1 MKNNSE
7 EKNIYLGNQ
16 PLKTNN
22 NPIAGEE
29 VEINGERYF
38 KISNT
43 DEMRPFFMSIV
54 SHSDHWM
61 FISSTGGLSA
71 GRINSDHALF
81 PYYTDDKITEAHE
94 HTGSKTIILVEQEEK
109 TFLWEP
115 FSSNYQG
122 VYKVERNIY
131 KNTYG
136 NKVLFEEINLD
147 LGITFSYEWSSSE
160 QFGFVRNS
168 KIKNSNSLNKSIQLL
183 DGIQNLLPYGVPEGL
198 QSSSSN
204 LVDAYKKCE
213 LEADTIGIYALSAI
227 ISDKAE
233 PSEALKANLVFS
245 LGLENKTVLLS
256 SKQLDHFRKG
266 HGVKQET
273 DIKAERGAYFINT
286 SFELAS
292 GTEKEWM
299 IVADI
304 SKTVSDIIELRK
316 KLNSPETFSKSVVE
330 DIELGSDRLIS
341 LVGAS
346 DGLQLTA
353 DQRRNTRH
361 FANTMFNVMR
371 GGIFDENYKI
381 EKADFIHYI
390 KQANSEVYNEKTTLL
405 NNLPEQFD
413 VFAIKSLSK
422 QDNHRDFQRLCNE
435 YLPLKFSRR
444 HGDPSRPWNKF
455 SINLRNE
462 DDGSKILD
470 YQGNW
475 RDIFQNWEALAHS
488 YPAFIE
494 GMMFKFLNASSFDGY
509 NPYRVFKDGF
519 EWETIEPDNP
529 WSYIGYWGDHQIIY
543 LLKFLEFIQQYYP
556 EKFDEYFKEDS
567 FVYANIPYR
576 IKPFEALVEDP
587 KNTIDYDYKR
597 ESAIEKRKEQ
607 IGADG
612 ALLTNPEG
620 SVYQVNF
627 IEKIL
632 ATVLAKISNYIPEGG
647 IWMNTQR
654 PEWNDANNALVG
666 NGVSM
671 VTLYYLRR
679 FLAFFK
685 ELISQSEGSE
695 VQISVELKKCFDQI
709 HKTLEDSAHLLKGSI
724 NNQQRMQVLSGLG
737 EAASNYRQTIYD
749 QDFSGKKTA
758 FKTSEFLTFIEVAL
772 KHLEYSI
779 ESNQREDQLY
789 HAYNLMTVTEDKGV
803 AISYLPEMLEG
814 QVAVLSSGYLNT
826 EASLA
831 VLDALKSSK
840 LFREDQYS
848 YVLYPNKTLPR
859 FLEKNNISPVEVS
872 ESELLSKLV
881 LEGNRDIIIK
891 DCEGGYHFN
900 GNFKN
905 IRFLRDALNNL
916 PIHYQDLVEKEQP
929 KIEAIYEQ
937 IFNHKAF
944 TGRSGTFFGYEG
956 LGSIYW
962 HMVSK
967 LRLAAY
973 EVTKKAIDQSA
984 SEVIIGQLFDH
995 YFEINAGI
1003 GVHKSPELYGAFP
1016 TDPYSHTPGG
1026 KGAQQPG
1033 MTGQVKEDILCR
1045 FGELGVRVSKGILSF
1060 DPTIIPDSEYLNND
1074 QVFEYYD
1081 LNQSLQ
1087 KVELSKGSL
1096 AYTVC
1101 QVPIIYTKNGD
1112 AKITIVLNDFST
1124 EIIEG
1129 NSLNK
1134 KYSDAIFNRSGDIK
1148 QLIINI

>member
-245 LGLENKTVLLS
+245 LGLENKAVLLS

-286 SFELAS
+286 SFELVS

-316 KLNSPETFSKSVVE
+316 KLNSPQTFSKSIVE

-371 GGIFDENYKI
+371 GGIFDENYTI
-381 EKADFIHYI
+381 EKADFIRYI
-390 KQANSEVYNEKTTLL
+390 KQANSEVYNKKTTLL
-405 NNLPEQFD
+405 NNLPKQFD
-413 VFAIKSLSK
+413 VFAIKTLSK
-422 QDNHRDFQRLCNE
+422 QDNHKDFQRLCLE

-576 IKPFEALVEDP
+576 IKPFEALIADP
-587 KNTIDYDYKR
+587 KNTIDYDY
-597 ESAIEKRKEQ
+597 
-607 IGADG
+607 
-612 ALLTNPEG
+612 
-620 SVYQVNF
+620 
-627 IEKIL
+627 
-632 ATVLAKISNYIPEGG
+632 
-647 IWMNTQR
+647 
-654 PEWNDANNALVG
+654 
-666 NGVSM
+666 
-671 VTLYYLRR
+671 
-679 FLAFFK
+679 
-685 ELISQSEGSE
+685 
-695 VQISVELKKCFDQI
+695 
-709 HKTLEDSAHLLKGSI
+709 
-724 NNQQRMQVLSGLG
+724 
-737 EAASNYRQTIYD
+737 
-749 QDFSGKKTA
+749 
-758 FKTSEFLTFIEVAL
+758 
-772 KHLEYSI
+772 
-779 ESNQREDQLY
+779 
-789 HAYNLMTVTEDKGV
+789 
-803 AISYLPEMLEG
+803 
-814 QVAVLSSGYLNT
+814 
-826 EASLA
+826 
-831 VLDALKSSK
+831 
-840 LFREDQYS
+840 
-848 YVLYPNKTLPR
+848 
-859 FLEKNNISPVEVS
+859 
-872 ESELLSKLV
+872 
-881 LEGNRDIIIK
+881 
-891 DCEGGYHFN
+891 
-900 GNFKN
+900 
-905 IRFLRDALNNL
+905 
-916 PIHYQDLVEKEQP
+916 
-929 KIEAIYEQ
+929 
-937 IFNHKAF
+937 
-944 TGRSGTFFGYEG
+944 
-956 LGSIYW
+956 
-962 HMVSK
+962 
-967 LRLAAY
+967 
-973 EVTKKAIDQSA
+973 
-984 SEVIIGQLFDH
+984 
-995 YFEINAGI
+995 
-1003 GVHKSPELYGAFP
+1003 
-1016 TDPYSHTPGG
+1016 
-1026 KGAQQPG
+1026 
-1033 MTGQVKEDILCR
+1033 
-1045 FGELGVRVSKGILSF
+1045 
-1060 DPTIIPDSEYLNND
+1060 
-1074 QVFEYYD
+1074 
-1081 LNQSLQ
+1081 
-1087 KVELSKGSL
+1087 
-1096 AYTVC
+1096 
-1101 QVPIIYTKNGD
+1101 
-1112 AKITIVLNDFST
+1112 
-1124 EIIEG
+1124 
-1129 NSLNK
+1129 
-1134 KYSDAIFNRSGDIK
+1134 
-1148 QLIINI
+1148 

>member
-16 PLKTNN
+16 PLNTSNQSITGK
-22 NPIAGEE
+22 E

-147 LGITFSYEWSSSE
+147 LGITFSYGWSSSE

-168 KIKNSNSLNKSIQLL
+168 KIKNANSLNKSIQLI

-233 PSEALKANLVFS
+233 PSEALKANMVFS

-266 HGVKQET
+266 LGIKQET
-273 DIKAERGAYFINT
+273 DIKAERGAYFIHT
-286 SFELAS
+286 SFELLS

-304 SKTVSDIIELRK
+304 SKTVSDIIELRNQ
-316 KLNSPETFSKSVVE
+316 LESPESLSKSVIE
-330 DIELGSDRLIS
+330 DIELGTDRLVS

-371 GGIFDENYKI
+371 GGIFDENYTI
-381 EKADFIHYI
+381 EKADFVRYI
-390 KQANSEVYNEKTTLL
+390 KQANSEVYNEKIALL

-413 VFAIKSLSK
+413 VFAIKTLSK
-422 QDNHRDFQRLCNE
+422 QDNHKDFQRLCNE

-543 LLKFLEFIQQYYP
+543 LLKFLEFTQHYYP
-556 EKFDEYFKEDS
+556 EKFD
-567 FVYANIPYR
+567 
-576 IKPFEALVEDP
+576 
-587 KNTIDYDYKR
+587 
-597 ESAIEKRKEQ
+597 
-607 IGADG
+607 
-612 ALLTNPEG
+612 
-620 SVYQVNF
+620 
-627 IEKIL
+627 
-632 ATVLAKISNYIPEGG
+632 
-647 IWMNTQR
+647 
-654 PEWNDANNALVG
+654 
-666 NGVSM
+666 
-671 VTLYYLRR
+671 
-679 FLAFFK
+679 
-685 ELISQSEGSE
+685 
-695 VQISVELKKCFDQI
+695 
-709 HKTLEDSAHLLKGSI
+709 
-724 NNQQRMQVLSGLG
+724 
-737 EAASNYRQTIYD
+737 
-749 QDFSGKKTA
+749 
-758 FKTSEFLTFIEVAL
+758 
-772 KHLEYSI
+772 
-779 ESNQREDQLY
+779 
-789 HAYNLMTVTEDKGV
+789 
-803 AISYLPEMLEG
+803 
-814 QVAVLSSGYLNT
+814 
-826 EASLA
+826 
-831 VLDALKSSK
+831 
-840 LFREDQYS
+840 
-848 YVLYPNKTLPR
+848 
-859 FLEKNNISPVEVS
+859 
-872 ESELLSKLV
+872 
-881 LEGNRDIIIK
+881 
-891 DCEGGYHFN
+891 
-900 GNFKN
+900 
-905 IRFLRDALNNL
+905 
-916 PIHYQDLVEKEQP
+916 
-929 KIEAIYEQ
+929 
-937 IFNHKAF
+937 
-944 TGRSGTFFGYEG
+944 
-956 LGSIYW
+956 
-962 HMVSK
+962 
-967 LRLAAY
+967 
-973 EVTKKAIDQSA
+973 
-984 SEVIIGQLFDH
+984 
-995 YFEINAGI
+995 
-1003 GVHKSPELYGAFP
+1003 
-1016 TDPYSHTPGG
+1016 
-1026 KGAQQPG
+1026 
-1033 MTGQVKEDILCR
+1033 
-1045 FGELGVRVSKGILSF
+1045 
-1060 DPTIIPDSEYLNND
+1060 
-1074 QVFEYYD
+1074 
-1081 LNQSLQ
+1081 
-1087 KVELSKGSL
+1087 
-1096 AYTVC
+1096 
-1101 QVPIIYTKNGD
+1101 
-1112 AKITIVLNDFST
+1112 
-1124 EIIEG
+1124 
-1129 NSLNK
+1129 
-1134 KYSDAIFNRSGDIK
+1134 
-1148 QLIINI
+1148 

>member
-16 PLKTNN
+16 PLNTSNQSITGK
-22 NPIAGEE
+22 E

-147 LGITFSYEWSSSE
+147 LGITFSYGWSSSE

-168 KIKNSNSLNKSIQLL
+168 KIKNANSLNKSIQLI

-233 PSEALKANLVFS
+233 PSEALKANMVFS

-266 HGVKQET
+266 LGIKQET
-273 DIKAERGAYFINT
+273 DIKAERGAYFIHT
-286 SFELAS
+286 SFELLS

-304 SKTVSDIIELRK
+304 SKTVSDIIELRNQ
-316 KLNSPETFSKSVVE
+316 LESPESLSKSVIE
-330 DIELGSDRLIS
+330 DIELGTDRLVS

-371 GGIFDENYKI
+371 GGIFDENYTI
-381 EKADFIHYI
+381 EKADFVRYI
-390 KQANSEVYNEKTTLL
+390 KQANSEVYNEKIALL

-413 VFAIKSLSK
+413 VFAIKTLSK
-422 QDNHRDFQRLCNE
+422 QDNHKDFQRLCNE

-543 LLKFLEFIQQYYP
+543 LLKFLEFTQHYYP

-576 IKPFEALVEDP
+576 IKPFEALIEDP

-597 ESAIEKRKEQ
+597 ESAIEKRREQ

-612 ALLTNPEG
+612 ALLTNPDG
-620 SVYQVNF
+620 LVYQVNF

-685 ELISQSEGSE
+685 ELISQSAVSE

-709 HKTLEDSAHLLKGSI
+709 HETLEGSAHLLKGSI
-724 NNQQRMQVLSGLG
+724 NDQQRMQVLSGLG

-814 QVAVLSSGYLNT
+814 QVAVLSSGYLDT

-831 VLDALKSSK
+831 VLDALKASK

-881 LEGNRDIIIK
+881 LEGNRDIILK

-905 IRFLRDALNNL
+905 VRFLRDALNNL
-916 PIHYQDLVEKEQP
+916 PDHYQSLVEKEQP

-967 LRLAAY
+967 LRLAAF
-973 EVTKKAIDQSA
+973 EVTKKAVDESA
-984 SEVIIGQLFDH
+984 SQITIGQLFDH

-1045 FGELGVRVSKGILSF
+1045 FGELGVRVTNGILSF
-1060 DPTIIPDSEYLNND
+1060 DPTLLPKSEFLKSD
-1074 QVFEYYD
+1074 EVFEYYD
-1081 LNQSLQ
+1081 LDQSFS
-1087 KVELSKGSL
+1087 KIELSKGSL

-1101 QVPIIYTKNGD
+1101 QVPIIYKQEGS
-1112 AKITIVLNDFST
+1112 ARISVLFKDQRT
-1124 EIIEG
+1124 ETIEG
-1129 NSLNK
+1129 NTLTK
-1134 KYSDAIFNRSGDIK
+1134 EYSDAIFNRSGNIK
-1148 QLIINI
+1148 QLIVSI